1 MAIIKGAVSRVERL
15 DLGSPAATS
24 ATAVH
29 AAITDTGSPQTVT
42 SAITNPPTPRNITA
56 TAGGTAADIK
66 AIQVVVHGTN
76 LSGDVISETLP
87 VFTVNTAG
95 TVVGSKSFATVT
107 SVVIPAHDGT
117 SATTSFGL
125 GSKLGL
131 GVMLSTD
138 SVVNSYL
145 NGAREATRST
155 VAVSSSAIESNTITL
170 NSSLDGNAVLVD
182 YYNS

>member
-1 MAIIKGAVSRVERL
+1 MAIIKGASSRVERL
-15 DLGSPAATS
+15 DLGSPAITS
-24 ATAVH
+24 NTSVH

-42 SAITNPPTPRNITA
+42 TGITNPDVVRNINA
-56 TAGGTAADIK
+56 TAGGTTADIK

-95 TVVGSKSFATVT
+95 TVSGSKAFKTVT

-117 SATTSFGL
+117 SATTSFGY
-125 GSKLGL
+125 GSVVGL
-131 GVMLSTD
+131 GVLLATD
-138 SVVNSYL
+138 SVVNAYL
-145 NGAREATRST
+145 NSVREATRPT
-155 VAVSSSAIESNTITL
+155 VKLSATAIESNTASL
-170 NSSLDGNAVLVD
+170 ASSLDGNAVLVD